1 MNILISVNETFLDIA
16 EEAIFSMSYHNQ
28 EHINFYL
35 MYSDIPQEKIN
46 HFQKFVE
53 EKCKNSLFPIRFEL
67 PEAVKIPKVLDGI
80 YVGIETYYRLFAPFI
95 LPKELDKVLYLDVD
109 LICMGSLEGLYNEEL
124 GENYFVGCEDK
135 GVTAEDLKRLN
146 LPEDYH
152 YINAGVVLINL
163 KKMRENFTAQKLV
176 DMVLEQ
182 SKDLKYLDQD
192 FINKNFSKNIK
203 VVSNKYNWLVK
214 TCKYKDMPYK
224 PVILHYAGSN
234 KPWHDD
240 ISRYEPEFVE
250 PYYEVLE
257 LEGKTEYLERLKK
270 VHKDNEKRMN

>member
-1 MNILISVNETFLDIA
+1 MNILIAVNETFLNIA
-16 EEAIFSMSYHNQ
+16 EEAIFSISYYNK

-35 MYSDIPQEKIN
+35 MYSDIPEEKIN
-46 HFQKFVE
+46 NFKKFVE
-53 EKCKNSLFPIRFEL
+53 EKCNNSLYPIKFAF
-67 PEAVKIPKVLDGI
+67 PEAVKIPQILDGI

-109 LICMGSLEGLYNEEL
+109 LICMDSIEGLYNEEL

-135 GVTAEDLKRLN
+135 CITKKDLDRLG
-146 LPEDYH
+146 LPEDYK

-176 DMVLEQ
+176 DMVIEQ
-182 SKDLKYLDQD
+182 SKVLEYLDQD
-192 FINKNFSKNIK
+192 FINKNFCKEIK
-203 VVSNKYNWLVK
+203 VISNKYNWLVK

-224 PVILHYAGSN
+224 PAILHYAGGN

-240 ISRYEPEFVE
+240 ISRYEVEFVE
-250 PYYEVLE
+250 PYYKILE
-257 LEGKTEYLERLKK
+257 LEGKTEYLEKLKK
-270 VHKDNEKRMN
+270 AHKENRK